1 VNVGLI
7 TEDELIAAGKKSNA
21 GRTSKKHPYQVHI
34 RKPPIRTFYHV
45 HYRGLSSK
53 CEGSGFFYCKYINNK
68 EKLRIE
74 ANLKETGELIAPL
87 KIYMVIIVAIRKV

>member
-1 VNVGLI
+1 MRLQN
-7 TEDELIAAGKKSNA
+7 
-21 GRTSKKHPYQVHI
+21 I

-74 ANLKETGELIAPL
+74 ANLKETPYDLIAQRNL
-87 KIYMVIIVAIRKV
+87 AERARLLT